1 MLGLLKKLFKSKKER
16 DVEALKPIV
25 DQINAIYEQLHS
37 LTDDELRAKT
47 QEFKKRIADYVAP
60 YKEKQAQIEKEIDQ
74 LLQKGDLK
82 ALEER
87 YKELEKLKEERNQAY
102 EEILNELLPEAYAVV
117 KETCRRFTE
126 NKQLVVTATD
136 WDREIASRK
145 SNVIIEGDKAIW
157 KNRWLVTGH
166 EIEWNMIHY
175 DVQLMGGIVLHQG
188 KIAEMATGEGKTL
201 VATLPA
207 YLNALTGEGVHIVT
221 VNDYLA
227 RRDAEW
233 NAPIFEFHGLS
244 VDCIDLYEPHTPERQ
259 RAYRAD
265 ITYGTNNE
273 FGFDYLRDNM
283 VTDPAHLVQRD
294 LHYAIIDEIDSIL
307 IDEARTPLIISGPV
321 PHGERDRELYE
332 SLRPKVESLVQKQRQ
347 EARAW
352 ISEAQKYLKS
362 PNNEEK
368 QKAGEY
374 LFRVYRSLP
383 KYKPLMKL
391 LVDPAIK
398 QLVLDTE
405 AYYLQDQEKNMHLID
420 EHLYFIVDEKNNQV
434 TLTDKGISYLTSLEQ
449 DPNFFVLPDLSQEL
463 EKIDSAPTLTPEEKT
478 KKKGEL
484 IDEFTIRSDRL
495 HAVQQL
501 LKAYTLFERDVD
513 YIVQDNKV
521 LIVDENTGRIMY
533 GRRYSDGLHQA
544 LEAKE
549 RVKIEAGTQTF
560 ATITLQNYFRMYH
573 KLAGMTG
580 TAETEANEFYEI
592 YKLDVVVIPTN
603 KPVIREDKDDLVF
616 LTKREK
622 YNAIIE
628 EIERLIES
636 GRPVLVGT
644 TSVEVSEQLSRMLR
658 LRKIKHEVL
667 NAKHHQRE
675 AEIIAK
681 AGEAPFDPKKGK
693 RIGNVTIA
701 TNMAGRGTD
710 IKLGEG
716 VKEAGGLAII
726 GSERH
731 ESRRIDLQLRGR
743 AGRQGDPGSSQFFI
757 SLEDDLMRLFGS
769 ERIAKIMTRLGH
781 KEGEAIQHPMIT
793 KQIAKAQRK
802 VEENNFAI
810 RKRLLEYDNVM
821 NQQREVIY
829 RKRRNILLGKRFKI
843 DLDYMMQ
850 DTIVDLIAP
859 YYETVDVEGIKIEF
873 IRYFGFEPTITEH
886 DIDQYSLEELAQ
898 ILYQQAISYY
908 TEKNQQIAK
917 QVYEAVKRVKKELPH
932 VLFIEIQF
940 HTGRHGVRI
949 FVPVDKILETEG
961 KEVIDTLEK
970 QVMLAIID
978 DEWKDFL
985 REMDDLRHSVQTAVY
1000 EQKDPLIIYKEEAF
1014 RLFMDMLRRL
1024 NRKTLEILF
1033 KARLFEQRETTAA
1046 PTTDKDEELANLKAS
1061 HPEYEPAFAGAPSAQ
1076 QIASQNDSPDLSK
1089 LPRSQRRKL
1098 LRQQKKK
1105 KKI

>member
-1 MLGLLKKLFKSKKER
+1 MWGLLKMLFKSKKER
-16 DVEALKPIV
+16 DIAALKPIV
-25 DQINAIYEQLHS
+25 DQINAIYVQLHS

-47 QEFKKRIADYVAP
+47 QEFKKRIADHVAP
-60 YKEKQAQIEKEIDQ
+60 YKQREEQIEKEIEA
-74 LLQKGDLK
+74 LLEKRDLK
-82 ALEER
+82 GVEER
-87 YKELEKLKEERNQAY
+87 YQELEKLKKERNQAY
-102 EEILNELLPEAYAVV
+102 EKILNDLLPEAYAVV

-126 NKQLVVTATD
+126 NKQLVVTATE
-136 WDREIASRK
+136 WDREIAAKK
-145 SNVIIEGDKAIW
+145 SNVVIEGDKAIW

-166 EIEWNMIHY
+166 EIEWDMIHY

-233 NAPIFEFHGLS
+233 NGPIFEFHGLS

-259 RAYRAD
+259 KAYQAD

-283 VTDPAHLVQRD
+283 VTDPAHLSQRA
-294 LHYAIIDEIDSIL
+294 LHYAIVDEIDSIL

-332 SLRPKVESLVQKQRQ
+332 TLRPAVESLVQKQRQ
-347 EARAW
+347 EAREW
-352 ISEAQKYLKS
+352 VSEAQKYLQS
-362 PNNEEK
+362 GEK
-368 QKAGEY
+368 EKAGEL

-391 LVDPAIK
+391 LADPTIK
-398 QLVLDTE
+398 QLIQETE

-420 EHLYFIVDEKNNQV
+420 EHLYFVIDEKHNQV
-434 TLTDKGISYLTSLEQ
+434 TLTDKGIAYLTSLER
-449 DPNFFVLPDLSQEL
+449 DPNFFVLPDLAVEL
-463 EKIDSAPTLTPEEKT
+463 EKMDADTSLTPEEKVRR
-478 KKKGEL
+478 KGEL
-484 IDEFTIRSDRL
+484 IDEFTVKSDRL

-549 RVKIEAGTQTF
+549 RVKVEAGTQTF

-681 AGEAPFDPKKGK
+681 AGEAPYDPKKGK

-716 VKEAGGLAII
+716 VKEAGGLAVI

-793 KQIAKAQRK
+793 KQIAKAQKK
-802 VEENNFAI
+802 VEENHFAI

-829 RKRRNILLGKRFKI
+829 RKRRNILLGKRFKV
-843 DLDYMMQ
+843 DLDYMIQ
-850 DTIVDLIAP
+850 DTILDIVAP
-859 YYETVDVEGIKIEF
+859 YYESVTLQELKLAF
-873 IRYFGFEPTITEH
+873 IQHLGFEPTVSEH
-886 DIDQYSLEELAQ
+886 DFDQYTLEAFANR
-898 ILYQQAISYY
+898 LYQQAIHYY
-908 TEKNQQIAK
+908 HEKNNQIVN
-917 QVYEAVKRVKKELPH
+917 QVYETVKRVKKELPH
-932 VLFIEIQF
+932 VLFIEIHF
-940 HTGRHGVRI
+940 HAGRQGVRI
-949 FVPVDKILETEG
+949 FVPVQAILETEG
-961 KEVIDTLEK
+961 KVVIDTLEK
-970 QVMLAIID
+970 QVMLALID
-978 DEWKDFL
+978 EEWKDFL

-1000 EQKDPLIIYKEEAF
+1000 EQKDPLVIYKEEAF
-1014 RLFMDMLRRL
+1014 RLFMEMLRRL
-1024 NRKTLEILF
+1024 NRKTLDILF
-1033 KARLFEQRETTAA
+1033 KAHLVEQRETTHLRKSD
-1046 PTTDKDEELANLKAS
+1046 PDEELAKLKAS
-1061 HPEYEPAFAGAPSAQ
+1061 HPEYEPAFAAAPSAQ
-1076 QIASQNDSPDLSK
+1076 QLYAQSGSEGPNLAQMS
-1089 LPRSQRRKL
+1089 RAQRRKF
-1098 LRQQKKK
+1098 LREQKKK
-1105 KKI
+1105 KR